1 MPQECVRTLCV
12 LSLGVRV
19 GTPAFNWWS
28 VKQLQNTFKSK
39 LIGMGRCWAQPGSV
53 LCCLVSFFPL
63 LSGSWKNTSF
73 SIGVKGD
80 EA

>member
-19 GTPAFNWWS
+19 GTPVFNWWS

-39 LIGMGRCWAQPGSV
+39 LIDMVRCWGQPGSV

-63 LSGSWKNTSF
+63 LSESYTSF
-73 SIGVKGD
+73 SVGVKGD
-80 EA
+80 EV